1 MKHRRPDGSLV
12 AGFLESALL
21 GTMLRYQ
28 ITDEVDQETEERADK
43 GSNRRREAHEQ
54 HSVFKFRHSLQ
65 KGSSR
70 QFPLRNLY
78 SPF

>member
-12 AGFLESALL
+12 AGFLESVFL
-21 GTMLRYQ
+21 GSAFRDQ

-54 HSVFKFRHSLQ
+54 HSVFKFRHSVHI
-65 KGSSR
+65 R
-70 QFPLRNLY
+70 
-78 SPF
+78 